1 MTSCTCSIQALTLSP
16 SARKDST
23 LGEIVNLMSVDCQR
37 IQDTFTYSWSLMTC
51 PLQLALGI
59 YLLWNVVGASCIA
72 GLVVLILMVPLNSY
86 VVVKQRKLNVKV
98 LRLKGQRTK
107 LMTDLLNGIKVRTSE
122 RESKLMKDILNDIK
136 VNVMIW
142 PRKVKVGSNIALS
155 LRQ

>member
-1 MTSCTCSIQALTLSP
+1 MSFSEPPINRVYFTRQALTLSP
-16 SARKDST
+16 SSRRDST

-59 YLLWNVVGASCIA
+59 YLLWSVVGPSCIA

-86 VVVKQRKLNVKV
+86 VVVKQRKLNVQV

-107 LMTDLLNGIKVRTSE
+107 LMTDILNGIKVS
-122 RESKLMKDILNDIK
+122 SQ
-136 VNVMIW
+136 
-142 PRKVKVGSNIALS
+142 LS
-155 LRQ
+155 LHI

>member
-1 MTSCTCSIQALTLSP
+1 
-16 SARKDST
+16 
-23 LGEIVNLMSVDCQR
+23 
-37 IQDTFTYSWSLMTC
+37 MTC

-107 LMTDLLNGIKVRTSE
+107 LMTDILNGIKVRPRDSE
-122 RESKLMKDILNDIK
+122 PAS
-136 VNVMIW
+136 
-142 PRKVKVGSNIALS
+142 
-155 LRQ
+155 